1 MNELVQL
8 TIRQQLNE
16 LANLIEGSAWG
27 ADRGK
32 PRIYMRSTRDRKI
45 FFDFPDC
52 PTGDA
57 DDVLGGARFQCYI
70 DDCGQH
76 PRWYQSQRSLEIK
89 SHRHEA
95 IALAAAC
102 YPGSSGWELAEQI
115 MEREH
120 DYSAK
125 DIDDAASHLVNG
137 RLVEAAEALG
147 LKNDNKGE

>member
-57 DDVLGGARFQCYI
+57 DDVLGGAIPVLHR
-70 DDCGQH
+70 
-76 PRWYQSQRSLEIK
+76 RLRST
-89 SHRHEA
+89 STMVSVA
-95 IALAAAC
+95 
-102 YPGSSGWELAEQI
+102 
-115 MEREH
+115 
-120 DYSAK
+120 SA
-125 DIDDAASHLVNG
+125 V
-137 RLVEAAEALG
+137 
-147 LKNDNKGE
+147 